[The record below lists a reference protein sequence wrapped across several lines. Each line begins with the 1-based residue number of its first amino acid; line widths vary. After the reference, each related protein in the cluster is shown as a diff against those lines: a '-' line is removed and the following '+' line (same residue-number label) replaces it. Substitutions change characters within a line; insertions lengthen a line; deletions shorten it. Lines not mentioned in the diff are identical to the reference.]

1 MKSKTDKQQVLMAKR
16 HNSKDPLMTE
26 NEALSKIEQQK
37 IDLVKMRIKNNYYDR
52 DEVLKQVVSQIVH
65 HEIGRKS

>member
-1 MKSKTDKQQVLMAKR
+1 
-16 HNSKDPLMTE
+16 MTE

-37 IDLVKMRIKNNYYDR
+37 IDLVKMRIKNDYYDR

-65 HEIGRKS
+65 QEIRGKS